1 MNRSQFAWS
10 RYGRNSAGSNYNS
23 RASAGS
29 DTAQNMYD
37 QDDDMGGGGLGSSAW
52 VVAEACKVKDALFLG
67 NVMAVQDSN
76 FLVMNKIAYCIKC
89 QTGFSVP
96 QTLKRVGVNYA
107 VINLLGAFMDQEL
120 PVQTKDTL
128 LDNFYNIME
137 SATEQGVGV
146 LLYSF
151 QDLAWCCFAVMAYWV
166 RKYKWTVSHAHRIM
180 KSRRP
185 GPSPACACS
194 QHSDSPHVS
203 SVPTLVVVSSLASSH
218 ISCDTCSHCLLSFLV
233 LLCRVYQES
242 LEPVPLACHACRP

>member
-10 RYGRNSAGSNYNS
+10 RYGRNSAGGNYNS
-23 RASAGS
+23 RAGAGS

-37 QDDDMGGGGLGSSAW
+37 QDDDVGSGGFGNSAW

-107 VINLLGAFMDQEL
+107 VINLLGAFLDQEL

-137 SATEQGVGV
+137 SAADQGVGV
-146 LLYSF
+146 LLYAF

-185 GPSPACACS
+185 GS
-194 QHSDSPHVS
+194 
-203 SVPTLVVVSSLASSH
+203 
-218 ISCDTCSHCLLSFLV
+218 
-233 LLCRVYQES
+233 
-242 LEPVPLACHACRP
+242 